1 MRIQCVECKNATE
14 LKILDVNSIF
24 FLKGCC
30 NCLFEDCEKIVEM
43 LVLLL
48 LTK

>member
-1 MRIQCVECKNATE
+1 M
-14 LKILDVNSIF
+14 LDVNCIFF

-30 NCLFEDCEKIVEM
+30 NCLFEDCEKFVEM